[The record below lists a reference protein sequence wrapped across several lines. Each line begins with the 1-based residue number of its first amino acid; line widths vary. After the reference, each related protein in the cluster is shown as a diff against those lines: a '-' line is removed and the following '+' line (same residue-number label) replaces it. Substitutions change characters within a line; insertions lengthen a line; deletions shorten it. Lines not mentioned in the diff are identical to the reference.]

1 MSIRY
6 SRSVV
11 SAPAHD
17 TLLRTV
23 RSPPAPEAEVHREDF
38 SMRAYELMVIIDGDV
53 DDPGVKAVNARV
65 AELVEADGG
74 TIASTDLWG
83 RRRYAYP
90 INHKLEGIYV
100 VFEISTPASNLAEL
114 DRFLRLADDVVR
126 HKVIRL
132 PEAEATKRG
141 LLGAAAE

>member
-1 MSIRY
+1 
-6 SRSVV
+6 
-11 SAPAHD
+11 
-17 TLLRTV
+17 
-23 RSPPAPEAEVHREDF
+23 
-38 SMRAYELMVIIDGDV
+38 MRAYELMVIVDGDV

-65 AELVEADGG
+65 VELVEADGG
-74 TIASTDLWG
+74 KVVTTDHWG

-100 VFEISTPASNLAEL
+100 VYEIATPASNLNEL

-132 PEAEATKRG
+132 PESEAEKRG
-141 LLGAAAE
+141 LLGEPASATD